1 MQGSSLSS
9 GFLFVEEEGIL
20 DKVGFIG
27 LSSVSRAVPGQM
39 EAITLEMRGNY
50 RDQEVG
56 DIQCNASW

>member
-1 MQGSSLSS
+1 M
-9 GFLFVEEEGIL
+9 EEEGIL

-27 LSSVSRAVPGQM
+27 LSSVSCAVPGQM